1 MSDKQNGSLPMIAP
15 GGIPTEAAPSGAMGL
30 SESNEWR
37 KPAELA
43 CSAFMLMVTGAAIDV
58 LFVGSLPIWLSF
70 RLTMIAA
77 LVFLAS
83 RSNVAVLLLGLILCW
98 SFRDR
103 TKSQL
108 DLSLESITTVI
119 LALCFLAFA
128 SRYQEIRRKF
138 LDWILFVIA
147 MDSEG
152 NSAVVLAPETD
163 TKWIFH
169 VVFYGVKILIFVLF
183 SLFLLGHQ
191 PWTLESEPWFNW
203 TLANKQVLWPGPTLI
218 VIMIGVF
225 LFLSELAW
233 RMRTGYQK
241 RTFLRSDGAKTLYP
255 DLRRIR

>member
-1 MSDKQNGSLPMIAP
+1 MSDLHNGSLQATAP
-15 GGIPTEAAPSGAMGL
+15 VNTITEAAPSGAMGL
-30 SESNEWR
+30 FDSNEWR

-43 CSAFMLMVTGAAIDV
+43 CSAFMLLVTGAAIDV
-58 LFVGSLPIWLSF
+58 LFVGSLPIWLSL
-70 RLTMIAA
+70 RLTMG
-77 LVFLAS
+77 LV
-83 RSNVAVLLLGLILCW
+83 LCW

-119 LALCFLAFA
+119 LAMCFLAFA

-147 MDSEG
+147 MDSDG

-163 TKWIFH
+163 IKWIFR
-169 VVFYGVKILIFVLF
+169 VAFYGVKILIFVLF

-241 RTFLRSDGAKTLYP
+241 RTFLRSDGAKSLYP

>member
-1 MSDKQNGSLPMIAP
+1 MSDEQKDSLQTIAP
-15 GGIPTEAAPSGAMGL
+15 GEIRSEGATSEAIGSL
-30 SESNEWR
+30 DSNQWQ

-43 CSAFMLMVTGAAIDV
+43 CSVFMLLVTGAAIDV
-58 LFVGSLPIWLSF
+58 LFVGSLPIWFSL
-70 RLTMIAA
+70 RMTMITA
-77 LVFLAS
+77 LVFLTS
-83 RSNVAVLLLGLILCW
+83 RSNVAALLFGLVLCW

-103 TKSQL
+103 TRSQL
-108 DLSLESITTVI
+108 DLSLESIATVL

-138 LDWILFVIA
+138 LDWILFIIA
-147 MDSEG
+147 MDSDG
-152 NSAVVLAPETD
+152 KSAVVLAPETD
-163 TKWIFH
+163 IQWIFR
-169 VVFYGVKILIFVLF
+169 VAFYGVKILIFVLF

-218 VIMIGVF
+218 VIIIGVF

-233 RMRTGYQK
+233 RMRAERQK
-241 RTFLRSDGAKTLYP
+241 RMFLRSDGAKSLYP